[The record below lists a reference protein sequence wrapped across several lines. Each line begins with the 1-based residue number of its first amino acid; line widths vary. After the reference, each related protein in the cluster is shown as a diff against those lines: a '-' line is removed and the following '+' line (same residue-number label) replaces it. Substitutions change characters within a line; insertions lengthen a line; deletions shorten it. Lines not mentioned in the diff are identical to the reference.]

1 MPILEVVGD
10 ELAQLAMDAG
20 GDAIQRRFGWK
31 GCVVALV
38 LVICAIALV
47 FWVFS

>member
-20 GDAIQRRFGWK
+20 GDAIKRLFGWK
-31 GCVVALV
+31 GCVVALI
-38 LVICAIALV
+38 LVIGAIALV